1 MENIA
6 RTLVIGGLV
15 LIGLGGLTFL
25 LARSG
30 VQLGRLPGDIRIQTE
45 NFTCFFPIATMIIV
59 SVVATILIN
68 LVIRIINR

>member
-6 RTLVIGGLV
+6 RTLVIGGLI

-30 VQLGRLPGDIRIQTE
+30 VHLGHLPGDIRIQTE
-45 NFTCFFPIATMIIV
+45 SFTCFFPIVTMIIV